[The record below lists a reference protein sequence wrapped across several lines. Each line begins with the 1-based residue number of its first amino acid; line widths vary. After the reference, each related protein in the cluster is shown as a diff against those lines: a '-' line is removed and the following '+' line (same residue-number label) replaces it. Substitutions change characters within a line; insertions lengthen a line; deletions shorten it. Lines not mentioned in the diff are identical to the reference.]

1 MKSLIASLLFCIVV
15 STGVAKAQVDVQ
27 VQPEMQ
33 ILVLMAKEFVPQNNG
48 LPMAKVQL
56 GKVLLRN
63 GGFVKEL
70 PIRPQ
75 EMKHFAEMLREQY
88 RLYRGPMQFGIYK
101 YVSVPEEKK
110 PRKGDDYIMAIP
122 VDRDATVQAMTAE
135 TKEQADILNLLN
147 LSMEEAAAAVKNE
160 SKLNESL
167 AKAEDT
173 EVALLRTGKLGK
185 APLFFVPV
193 KGNTGD

>member
-1 MKSLIASLLFCIVV
+1 MKSLIASMLFCMVV
-15 STGVAKAQVDVQ
+15 STVEVKAQVDVQ

-33 ILVLMAKEFVPQNNG
+33 ILVLMLKEHIPQDNG
-48 LPMAKVQL
+48 LPIVKVEL

-63 GGFVKEL
+63 GGFIKEL

-75 EMKHFAEMLREQY
+75 EMKLREEMLKQQF

-101 YVSVPEEKK
+101 YASLPEERK
-110 PRKGDDYIMAIP
+110 PKKGDSFIGAIP
-122 VDRDATVQAMTAE
+122 VDRDATVQAMTAQ

-147 LSMEEAAAAVKNE
+147 LTVEEAAAAVKSE
-160 SKLNESL
+160 TKLNDSL
-167 AKAEDT
+167 AKAEAA
-173 EVALLRTGKLGK
+173 EIALLRTGKLDK

-193 KGNTGD
+193 KAQ

>member
-1 MKSLIASLLFCIVV
+1 MKSLIAGLLFCIVAL
-15 STGVAKAQVDVQ
+15 TPGARAQVDVK

-33 ILVLMAKEFVPQNNG
+33 ILVLMVKEYVPQENG

-70 PIRPQ
+70 PVRPQ
-75 EMKHFAEMLREQY
+75 EMKHYTEMLKEQF

-101 YVSVPEEKK
+101 YASVPEESK
-110 PRKGDDYIMAIP
+110 PRKGDDFIKAIP
-122 VDRDATVQAMTAE
+122 VDRDATVQAMKAQ

-147 LSMEEAAAAVKNE
+147 LTVEQAAAAVE
-160 SKLNESL
+160 SESTLNESL
-167 AKAEDT
+167 AKAELT
-173 EVALLRTGKLGK
+173 EITLLRTGKLGK
-185 APLFFVPV
+185 VPLFFVPV
-193 KGNTGD
+193 KRQ